1 MSIGTTIKRLRRER
15 DMTQEQLA
23 EYLGISACAIS
34 QWECDRTAPD
44 ISQIP
49 LLVRIFGVTSDELL
63 GISDLNKEAEIM
75 RLHEE
80 IYELSRIGKK
90 RESFDLAAQ
99 AHKMYPD
106 SYDLMYAYASQ
117 FSYVYYD
124 KNFPQD
130 EKKKLL
136 AESIKLLEAI
146 MAGCT
151 DENLRINAMST
162 ILWMYRESGDVD
174 KAWEVAKKF
183 PRLINSYEFHR
194 VHISNG
200 DERIDAHM
208 DLLYHGLLQHLLNSM
223 VRNYKDSSGKRFFSH
238 SEMCVL
244 YKKMIDVLDIIF
256 ENGDLGFY
264 FSDYSDAHK
273 FIAKYYAQEGD
284 VENSLTYLDGDA
296 DAVVAYMRDYYQKDY
311 THTSLLFK
319 GVTTSGK
326 KIWYQSTDNDASNL
340 LSEMKKAHYD
350 FIRTDERFTAIEEK
364 LTPYAG
370 KWE

>member
-1 MSIGTTIKRLRRER
+1 MSIGTTIKKLRRER

-90 RESFDLAAQ
+90 RESFDLAEK

-106 SYDLMYAYASQ
+106 SYDLMYAFTSQ
-117 FSYVYYD
+117 FVYVYYD
-124 KNFPQD
+124 KNFPED

-136 AESIKLLEAI
+136 AESVKLLEAI
-146 MAGCT
+146 IVGCT
-151 DENLRINAMST
+151 DEDLRMKAMST
-162 ILWMYRESGDVD
+162 ILWMYRDSDQLD
-174 KAWEVAKKF
+174 KAHEIAKKF
-183 PRLINSYEFHR
+183 PRLIDSYEFHR
-194 VHISNG
+194 VDINKG
-200 DERIDAHM
+200 DKRIDAHI
-208 DLLYHGLLQHLLNSM
+208 DLLYYGLVQHLLNRM
-223 VRNYKDSSGKRFFSH
+223 VQNYKDSSGNRFFNS
-238 SEMCVL
+238 SEMCAL
-244 YKKMIDVLDIIF
+244 YQKVIDILNIIF

-264 FSDYSDAHK
+264 FSDYYDAHK
-273 FIAKYYAQEGD
+273 FIAKYYAKEGD
-284 VENSLTYLDGDA
+284 GEKALGYLDGAA
-296 DAVVAYMRDYYQKDY
+296 DAVIAYLRDYYQKDY
-311 THTSLLFK
+311 IHTSILFK
-319 GVTTSGK
+319 GAATSGK
-326 KIWYQSTDNDASNL
+326 EIWYQSTDNDASNL

-350 FIRTDERFTAIEEK
+350 FIRTDERFIAIEEK
-364 LTPYAG
+364 LAPFAG

>member
-1 MSIGTTIKRLRRER
+1 MSIGTTIKKLRRER

-90 RESFDLAAQ
+90 RESFDLAEK

-106 SYDLMYAYASQ
+106 SYDLMYAFSSQ
-117 FSYVYYD
+117 FVYVYYD
-124 KNFPQD
+124 KNFPED

-136 AESIKLLEAI
+136 AESVKLLEAI
-146 MAGCT
+146 IVGCT
-151 DENLRINAMST
+151 DEDLRLNAMDN
-162 ILWMYRESGDVD
+162 IIWMYRESGQLE
-174 KAWEVAKKF
+174 KAKETASKF
-183 PRLINSYEFHR
+183 PILCESRPFQR
-194 VHISNG
+194 VAATSG
-200 DERIDAHM
+200 DERIDAHI
-208 DLLYHGLLQHLLNSM
+208 DLLYHGLIQHLLNSM
-223 VRNYKDSSGKRFFSH
+223 VKNYKDSSGKRFFSH

-244 YKKMIDVLDIIF
+244 YKKMIDILKIIF

-264 FSDYSDAHK
+264 FSESSDAHK

-284 VENSLTYLDGDA
+284 AENALTYLEGAA
-296 DAVVAYMRDYYQKDY
+296 DAVIAYLRDYYQKDY

-326 KIWYQSTDNDASNL
+326 EIWYQSNDNDASNL

-364 LTPYAG
+364 LAPFAG

>member
-1 MSIGTTIKRLRRER
+1 MSIGTTIKKLRRER

-49 LLVRIFGVTSDELL
+49 LLVRIFGITSDELL

-80 IYELSRIGKK
+80 IYELNRIGKK
-90 RESFDLAAQ
+90 RESFDLAVQ
-99 AHKMYPD
+99 AHRMYPD
-106 SYDLMYAYASQ
+106 SYDLMYAFASL
-117 FSYVYYD
+117 FTYVYND
-124 KNFPQD
+124 KDFPDD

-162 ILWMYRESGDVD
+162 ILWMYRESDQLD
-174 KAWEVAKKF
+174 KAHEVVKKF
-183 PRLINSYEFHR
+183 PRMHDSYEFLKVR
-194 VHISNG
+194 ISKG
-200 DERIDAHM
+200 DDLIDAHM
-208 DLLYHGLLQHLLNSM
+208 RSLYYGLLQILSNTMTHNF
-223 VRNYKDSSGKRFFSH
+223 KDGSGKRFFTYA
-238 SEMCVL
+238 ERCKL
-244 YKKMIDVLDIIF
+244 YEKQIKLIDLFF
-256 ENGDLGFY
+256 EDGDLGF
-264 FSDYSDAHK
+264 FLDDYREAHRYV
-273 FIAKYYAQEGD
+273 AEYYAKQGNGEKTL
-284 VENSLTYLDGDA
+284 SYLQGAA
-296 DAVVAYMRDYYQKDY
+296 DAAVAYMSDFYQKDY
-311 THTSLLFK
+311 THTSLLFR
-319 GVTTSGK
+319 GFETSGK
-326 KIWYQSTDNDASNL
+326 EIWYQSTDNDASNL
-340 LSEMKKAHYD
+340 LSEMKKPQYD

-364 LTPYAG
+364 LAPFAG